1 MQVLYQLE
9 VGKVDIEEAFS
20 YLRENFAPAE
30 KDLEF
35 ARHLVNGTVENLA
48 ALDETIARYSDDWQL
63 KRIAVVD
70 RNILRLALYEIMYE
84 GTPLGVS
91 INEAVEMAKLYGG
104 EKSGRFINGILSAV
118 SKKSKPA
125 NIKES
130 SQDSNQESNVEST
143 QEPG

>member
-9 VGKVDIEEAFS
+9 VGKVDVEEAFR
-20 YLRENFAPAE
+20 YLQDNFAIAA

-35 ARHLVNGTVENLA
+35 ARHLVKGTVENLT
-48 ALDETIARYSDDWQL
+48 ALDEIIAGYSHDWQI

-84 GTPLGVS
+84 DTPYGVS

-104 EKSGRFINGILSAV
+104 EKSGKFINGILSAV
-118 SKKSKPA
+118 SKQNKPA
-125 NIKES
+125 S
-130 SQDSNQESNVEST
+130 SQESIGEST